1 MVSYSIVFSVLYPAD
16 ILLSMNKTPDWSDK
30 TILVV
35 EDEPVNQYFFKTVLE
50 TSRISILFTASGQES
65 IELVLEH
72 PEIDCVLMDIR
83 LPGIDG
89 FEATRQIK
97 KIRPELVVIV
107 QTAYALS
114 NDRLKAFEAGCD
126 VYLTK
131 PLQVAQLFEV
141 LQNYLH

>member
-1 MVSYSIVFSVLYPAD
+1 
-16 ILLSMNKTPDWSDK
+16 MNKTPDWSDK